1 MTYSMLPKNRQFK
14 FAIGTIALTTLL
26 VLILGEFT
34 LNILDLPKIYA
45 SPVKSPQF
53 MALSRT
59 HPWADIGHLNIMGDT
74 AIFRYASNE
83 RGYFRYQNEVDHS
96 FNSLGFRG
104 LEFSEARIPG
114 RLRIAFFGDS
124 LTVGEGVYIED
135 TYPQQ
140 VRIELQKNYQI
151 FVETMN
157 FAVSA
162 FNSEQEAKLV
172 RHVLPQFDP
181 DILVL
186 GYTMNDPADRIPRRP
201 EDAPNWNP
209 VEVFKATN
217 PPPDLRT
224 LRLIYSVY
232 MKWRV
237 RNLTLEFL
245 KDLHDPDGS
254 RWARTASAI
263 KDVGNQ
269 CKQRGIPCV
278 AVLFP
283 ILTELQE
290 YPLVQEHRQVRATL
304 EADGLIVLDM
314 LEELLPH
321 ADKDLWVHP
330 TDQHPNEFVHRLVS
344 EKLAALIASLD

>member
-1 MTYSMLPKNRQFK
+1 M
-14 FAIGTIALTTLL
+14 ALTTLL
-26 VLILGEFT
+26 VLILGELT
-34 LNILDLPKIYA
+34 LNILGLPKFYEG
-45 SPVKSPQF
+45 PVKSPQF
-53 MALSRT
+53 TALGRT

-104 LEFSEARIPG
+104 LEFSEVKTPG
-114 RLRIAFFGDS
+114 RFRTAFFGDS
-124 LTVGEGVYIED
+124 MTVGEGVYIED

-140 VRIELQKNYQI
+140 VRIELQQDYQI

-162 FNSEQEAKLV
+162 FNSEQEARLV

-201 EDAPNWNP
+201 EDAPNWDP
-209 VEVFKATN
+209 VAVFKATH
-217 PPPDLRT
+217 PPPDLHT
-224 LRLIYSVY
+224 LRLIHSVY
-232 MKWRV
+232 MQWRV

-263 KDVGNQ
+263 EDIGNQ
-269 CKQRGIPCV
+269 CQQRGIPCV

-290 YPLVQEHRQVRATL
+290 YPLAQGHQQVRTTL
-304 EADGLIVLDM
+304 ETNGFLVLDM
-314 LEELLPH
+314 LEELRPH
-321 ADKDLWVHP
+321 TAKDLWVHP
-330 TDQHPNEFVHRLVS
+330 TDQHPNEFVHRLVG